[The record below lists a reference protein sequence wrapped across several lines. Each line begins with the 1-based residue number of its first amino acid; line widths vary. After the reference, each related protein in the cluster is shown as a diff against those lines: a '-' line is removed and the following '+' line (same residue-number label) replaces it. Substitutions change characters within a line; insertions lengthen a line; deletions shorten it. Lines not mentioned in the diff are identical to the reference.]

1 MTGCEPARFFVNSE
15 HLPESVTVVEEGGK
29 RFFLVGTA
37 HVSKESVN
45 DVRRTVEVV
54 QPDSICVELC
64 QARYQSMMRRDD
76 WRRMDIF
83 KVIKEGKAAFL
94 LIQLVLQAFY
104 RKIGDKLGV
113 QPGAEMMEGVR
124 LAEETGANLVLADR
138 DVQVT
143 LKRVWGFLG
152 FWNKVRL
159 LTQLLTGIFVD
170 EDVDKSMIEDMKNKD
185 QLESIM
191 GAFSENFPGIKERL
205 IDERDIY
212 LAQKIRLAPGEN
224 IVAVVGAGHVPGMQ
238 RYFGQEIDL
247 SPLEQ
252 LPPPSKWGVFWKW
265 GLPGFFV
272 ALLGIGFF
280 RGGASVSMEAVS
292 IWVLVTGM
300 LAALG
305 SAAALGHPLTILS
318 SFLAAPITTLHPILA
333 AGWVAG
339 LVQAWVKKPTVSDL
353 EDLPTSIL
361 TVKGFWTN
369 PVCRILLVVI
379 FANLGASI
387 GVFISG
393 SWIAAKVF

>member
-1 MTGCEPARFFVNSE
+1 MSFE
-15 HLPESVTVVEEGGK
+15 HLPESVTVVEDGGK

-37 HVSKESVN
+37 HVSKESVE
-45 DVRRTVEVV
+45 DVRRTVEAV
-54 QPDSICVELC
+54 QPDAICVELC
-64 QARYQSMMRRDD
+64 QARYQSMTRRDD

-83 KVIKEGKAAFL
+83 KVIKDGKAAFL

-113 QPGAEMMEGVR
+113 QPGAEMMEGIR
-124 LAEETGANLVLADR
+124 LAEETGATLVLADR

-152 FWNKVRL
+152 FWKKVRL
-159 LTQLLTGIFVD
+159 LSQLLASIFVD

-185 QLESIM
+185 QLAAIM
-191 GAFSENFPGIKERL
+191 GTFAENFPQVKERL

-212 LAQKIRLAPGEN
+212 LAQKIRRAPGEN

-238 RYFGQEIDL
+238 QYLGREIDL
-247 SPLEQ
+247 AHLEE
-252 LPPPSKWGVFWKW
+252 LPPPSKWSAFWKW

-272 ALLGIGFF
+272 ALLVVGFF
-280 RGGASVSMEAVS
+280 RGGAETSMGAVS
-292 IWVLVTGM
+292 IWVLITGIG
-300 LAALG
+300 AALG

-318 SFLAAPITTLHPILA
+318 SFLAAPITTLHPLIA

-361 TVKGFWTN
+361 SVKGFWTN
-369 PVCRILLVVI
+369 PVSRILLVVI
-379 FANLGASI
+379 FANLGATI
-387 GVFISG
+387 GVFVSG
-393 SWIAAKVF
+393 SWIAATVF